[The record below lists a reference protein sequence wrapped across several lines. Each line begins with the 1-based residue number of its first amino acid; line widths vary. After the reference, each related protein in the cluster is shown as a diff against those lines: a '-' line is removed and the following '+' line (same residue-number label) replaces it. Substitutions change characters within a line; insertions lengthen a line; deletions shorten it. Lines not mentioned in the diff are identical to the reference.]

1 MINFYTDS
9 TDFRYPWGF
18 KKHCSYWI
26 KNTIKE
32 EGFTPGNI
40 NIVLTSDEKLLE
52 TNKKF
57 LNHDFYTDIITFNSN
72 ESNRI
77 NGDLFI
83 SIDRV
88 IENASNYSVTTVEE
102 LKRVIIHGILHL
114 LGYDDKTSDEKR
126 RMTEKENKY
135 LNLF

>member
-1 MINFYTDS
+1 L
-9 TDFRYPWGF
+9 
-18 KKHCSYWI
+18 WI
-26 KNTIKE
+26 KNAIIE
-32 EGFTPGNI
+32 EGFLIGNI
-40 NIVLTSDEKLLE
+40 NVILTSDEKLLD

-57 LNHDFYTDIITFNSN
+57 LNHDYYTDIITFNSN
-72 ESNRI
+72 IKNRI

-88 IENASNYSVTTVEE
+88 NENALHYSVNIVDE

-114 LGYDDKTSDEKR
+114 LGYDDKTIRDKVK
-126 RMTEKENKY
+126 MTERENKY